1 MLTLENVIL
10 KPLITEKSTH
20 QSNVRNTYSFMVDDR
35 ANKPMIKQAIEKMYN
50 VKVVEVPPGPP
61 VQSVLVTHSLGVHQ
75 NKPLEASHRAASGRL
90 KDRIVLIEIGGV
102 E

>member
-35 ANKPMIKQAIEKMYN
+35 ANKPLIKQAIEKLYN
-50 VKVVEVPPGPP
+50 VKVAEVRTLVRKGKPRRTRTGYTKTSHWKRAI
-61 VQSVLVTHSLGVHQ
+61 VVLQEDS
-75 NKPLEASHRAASGRL
+75 K
-90 KDRIVLIEIGGV
+90 IELF
-102 E
+102 